1 MVLELEA
8 DRSSDPRLEYS
19 SQGGAEA
26 GVTKLFIVSMD
37 RLSLDMVSRPYD
49 SDMHVGLAGIAIQN
63 LLLPGESGYMARSFA
78 APDDA
83 ALEGAQAGNLVT
95 FRMLSILD
103 RKASPL
109 HKGFD
114 RELDLV
120 FTRLE
125 LKLDPD
131 SIRAFKPFYH
141 ALVDA
146 EDTPPHEPPP
156 GPIKR
161 SLSNGKLHASG
172 HRSQYPEAPCRT

>member
-19 SQGGAEA
+19 SQGEA
-26 GVTKLFIVSMD
+26 QGGVTKLFIVSMD

-78 APDDA
+78 DPNDA

-125 LKLDPD
+125 LKLDPG

-141 ALVDA
+141 ALVDTTA
-146 EDTPPHEPPP
+146 NEPPP

-161 SLSNGKLHASG
+161 SLSNGKLHSSV
-172 HRSQYPEAPCRT
+172 HRSHNPDSTSH